1 MYVDHFMPK
10 SGASSKVNEIRTE
23 QLFSYRGTSVLMRGC
38 VRIRQRVSRI
48 SNTLILS
55 LVLCSLSACASSI
68 ATQNEPNKPEIHMD
82 GQSANYIYN
91 VALISDTKGDMLR
104 GNIRRGSRSRVPW
117 PHQRHLDV
125 FTEQDGL
132 TIFEHTIKLGWKQ
145 RMFFYRF
152 PERLV
157 DSTAIRLVFSQT
169 VHHVHDAPSSD

>member
-1 MYVDHFMPK
+1 MHADHLTPK
-10 SGASSKVNEIRTE
+10 SGASSIVDEITTE
-23 QLFSYRGTSVLMRGC
+23 ELFSYRGTSVFPRGS
-38 VRIRQRVSRI
+38 IRMGGRVSRI
-48 SNTLILS
+48 VNALLLS
-55 LVLCSLSACASSI
+55 LLLCSLSACASSY
-68 ATQNEPNKPEIHMD
+68 TSQKEPNKPAIHLN

-91 VALISDTKGDMLR
+91 VDLISNAKGDTLQ
-104 GNIRRGSRSRVPW
+104 GSVRRGSRSRVPW